1 MKRRQ
6 LLQKA
11 GIITAGMTALPAT
24 IPASPATRVQNPQ
37 FSYCLN
43 TSTIRGQKPGLVDS
57 IEVAA
62 RAGYDGVE
70 IWVRSLDEYLQ
81 EGGTAADLR
90 KRVADLGLSI
100 ENAIAFPAWLSDDE
114 TQRLDA
120 LEQARREMDLLA
132 RIGCTRVAAPPAGA
146 TQQPG
151 LDLYRAAERYRA
163 LLETGQSL
171 GVTPQLELWG
181 FSANLSRLGEVAFVA
196 VEADHPDACVLAD
209 VYHIYKGGSGYGG
222 LELFDGRAMRM
233 FHMNDFPAEPPREKI
248 ADADRVYPGDGI
260 APIDRILHILKDKG
274 QPIVLSLELF
284 NPSYWG
290 EDALTVARTGLSKMK
305 SAVDRIS
312 GSHGAE

>member
-11 GIITAGMTALPAT
+11 GIVTAGMTALPLT
-24 IPASPATRVQNPQ
+24 LPGSPATQTQNPQ

-43 TSTIRGQKPGLVDS
+43 TSTIRGQKPGLIES

-62 RAGYDGVE
+62 EAGYDGVE

-81 EGGTAADLR
+81 QGGTASDLR

-114 TQRLDA
+114 AQRLSA

-151 LDLYRAAERYRA
+151 LDLHRAAERYRA
-163 LLETGQSL
+163 LLETGKGF

-196 VEADHPDACVLAD
+196 VEADHPDACILPD

-222 LELFDGRAMRM
+222 LELIDGRALRM

-260 APIDRILHILKDKG
+260 APIDRILRMLNNKG

-290 EDALTVARTGLSKMK
+290 EDALTVARTGLAKMK
-305 SAVDRIS
+305 SAVERIS
-312 GSHGAE
+312 GSPGAG